1 MSISTMNLKDLQFLC
16 EEKGLKF
23 KGKTKAQL
31 VTLINNNKA
40 EEVDTIED
48 KNYSEL
54 SIKELRE
61 ICTKS
66 GLSRFG
72 TKAELVKRLNEKEN
86 NKMDE
91 RRVIKWN
98 DRGRK
103 KATRPSESVGCDA
116 SSDDSS
122 EDDDDSEIYKE
133 LKKDE
138 LKKKCLERNI
148 PTSGTVKALIRR
160 LKENDQMKE
169 QVAKSRDKSS
179 PEYQC
184 ESCDNNPN
192 KLFSIPVAKWY
203 CNDCEEHI
211 CNLCKEA
218 HEKLRLTRT
227 HVITPYGTILE
238 CNIDNDLTISVNDA
252 IVVAPAPIVRPQFL
266 DFTVSE
272 DETSAV
278 QQSGSKRKRVE
289 DACEE
294 EPSDFNNSYD
304 VIYETR

>member
-1 MSISTMNLKDLQFLC
+1 MSLSTMNLKDLQFLC

-179 PEYQC
+179 PDYQC
-184 ESCDNNPN
+184 ESCDNDPN
-192 KLFSIPVAKWY
+192 KLYSIPVAKLY

-211 CNLCKEA
+211 CNLCKKA
-218 HEKLRLTRT
+218 HEKL
-227 HVITPYGTILE
+227 
-238 CNIDNDLTISVNDA
+238 
-252 IVVAPAPIVRPQFL
+252 
-266 DFTVSE
+266 
-272 DETSAV
+272 
-278 QQSGSKRKRVE
+278 
-289 DACEE
+289 
-294 EPSDFNNSYD
+294 
-304 VIYETR
+304 